1 MVNRG
6 NATANGQL
14 VELMVDGTVVAN
26 ESIVRLKPGNETV
39 VSTNWTLSGVGIH
52 TVSALAE
59 GDEFAAE
66 PVAVNVEEK
75 TPVPW
80 LPLSF
85 MALLSALIITRAAR
99 RSQLAGRA

>member
-1 MVNRG
+1 MINRG
-6 NATANGQL
+6 NATSDGQL

-26 ESIVRLKPGNETV
+26 ASIVDLGPGNSTM
-39 VSTNWTLSGVGIH
+39 VSTNWTLTGVGIH

-66 PVAVNVEEK
+66 PVAVNVEER

-80 LPLSF
+80 LGLS
-85 MALLSALIITRAAR
+85 MLALLSALIITRAAR
-99 RSQLAGRA
+99 R